1 MIHQTVFMFV
11 NVFRFTQ
18 EKHVQ
23 CFSIESSI
31 IFIGNAE
38 QTFYKKVPKTEKHL
52 DPKRLKKNLPKQLK
66 EIKKDK
72 RIMLI
77 GTSNAPFEADIK
89 SFMKVYERLIM
100 MPRPNYGDRRLI
112 WMEYVNKKLTHPE
125 CKFVST
131 LLLKKNISL

>member
-1 MIHQTVFMFV
+1 
-11 NVFRFTQ
+11 
-18 EKHVQ
+18 
-23 CFSIESSI
+23 
-31 IFIGNAE
+31 
-38 QTFYKKVPKTEKHL
+38 
-52 DPKRLKKNLPKQLK
+52 
-66 EIKKDK
+66 
-72 RIMLI
+72 MLI

-112 WMEYVNKKLTHPE
+112 WMEYVNKKLTQPE